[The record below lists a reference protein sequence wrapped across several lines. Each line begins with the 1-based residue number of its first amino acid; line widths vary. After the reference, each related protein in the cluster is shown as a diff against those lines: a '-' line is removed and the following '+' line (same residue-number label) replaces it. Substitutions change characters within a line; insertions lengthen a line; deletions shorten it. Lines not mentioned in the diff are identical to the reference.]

1 MTHLSLGRIDQALL
15 SRALV
20 GFDRMFEDIQHL
32 SGNTYP
38 PHNIIKIDE
47 NNYEIEVA
55 VAGFS
60 RDELTVELNETELKI
75 TGDKVEKETS
85 TYLYRGLAS
94 RSFVKTLHL
103 AEHIKVSDVELA
115 DGILTISLEKVIPE
129 ELKPRKLKIK

>member
-20 GFDRMFEDIQHL
+20 GFDRMFEEVQHL

-38 PHNIIKIDE
+38 PHNIIRLEDDK
-47 NNYEIEVA
+47 YQIEVA
-55 VAGFS
+55 VAGFK

-75 TGDKVEKETS
+75 TGDKVDKETS

-103 AEHIKVSDVELA
+103 AEHIVVKDVELA

-129 ELKPRKLKIK
+129 ELKPRKLLIK

>member
-1 MTHLSLGRIDQALL
+1 MTNLSLGRIDQALL

-47 NNYEIEVA
+47 TNYEIEVA
-55 VAGFS
+55 VAGFK
-60 RDELTVELNETELKI
+60 RDEITVELNETELKI
-75 TGDKVEKETS
+75 TGDKVDKETS
-85 TYLYRGLAS
+85 IYLYRGLAS

-103 AEHIKVSDVELA
+103 AENIKVNDVELA
-115 DGILTISLEKVIPE
+115 DGILKISLEKVIPE

>member
-1 MTHLSLGRIDQALL
+1 MTNLSLGRIDQALL

-20 GFDRMFEDIQHL
+20 GFDRMFEEVQHL

-38 PHNIIKIDE
+38 PHNIIKLE
-47 NNYEIEVA
+47 NDKYEIEVA
-55 VAGFS
+55 VAGFK

-75 TGDKVEKETS
+75 TGDKVEKDTS
-85 TYLYRGLAS
+85 VYLHRGLAS

-103 AEHIKVSDVELA
+103 AENIKVNDVELA

-129 ELKPRKLKIK
+129 ELKSRKLQIK